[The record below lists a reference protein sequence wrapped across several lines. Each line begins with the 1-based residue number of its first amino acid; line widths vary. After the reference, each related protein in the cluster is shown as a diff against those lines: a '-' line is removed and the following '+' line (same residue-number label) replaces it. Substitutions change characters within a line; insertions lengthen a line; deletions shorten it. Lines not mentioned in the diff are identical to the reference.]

1 MIEKKTSKVKKPF
14 FLKRNTE
21 LYLPLPTHHEW
32 EGFFCRFLQMLSTA
46 ATIEV
51 SVVELGSV
59 RVDEACHRLQTK
71 TKHYNLIFSSVTKG
85 RSKGLKAGL
94 MAVWVPPLAYGLE
107 RYSRP
112 RAQFLPIRTSQPVN
126 NIYLWTHIWACTF
139 SITLRGARWI
149 NTNKYPAEREI
160 LFQSNPQGRNFI
172 WGMCF
177 LKKPM
182 TFAIIYKENAKG
194 SCIFPVVRVRWLA
207 STFL

>member
-14 FLKRNTE
+14 FLRRNTE

-139 SITLRGARWI
+139 FDFT
-149 NTNKYPAEREI
+149 
-160 LFQSNPQGRNFI
+160 QGSKVNQH
-172 WGMCF
+172 
-177 LKKPM
+177 
-182 TFAIIYKENAKG
+182 
-194 SCIFPVVRVRWLA
+194 
-207 STFL
+207 